1 MIWETQF
8 IPLYFSMNLS
18 YLFSRE
24 EGEVRKG
31 KRKMKLIIAGSR
43 DINSMK
49 LLRKAL
55 RKAK

>member
-1 MIWETQF
+1 
-8 IPLYFSMNLS
+8 MNLS